1 MWTATADQAVYCFGG
16 GGGGGGGGNV
26 PIISIIY
33 CRLNLIDTIT

>member
-16 GGGGGGGGNV
+16 GGGGNV
-26 PIISIIY
+26 LIISIIY

>member
-1 MWTATADQAVYCFGG
+1 MWTAIADQVCCF
-16 GGGGGGGGNV
+16 GGGGGGNV

>member
-1 MWTATADQAVYCFGG
+1 MWTETADQAVYCF

-33 CRLNLIDTIT
+33 CGLNLIDTIT

>member
-1 MWTATADQAVYCFGG
+1 MWTATADQAVYCF

>member
-16 GGGGGGGGNV
+16 GGGGNV

-33 CRLNLIDTIT
+33 SRLNLIDTIT

>member
-1 MWTATADQAVYCFGG
+1 MWTAIADQVCCF